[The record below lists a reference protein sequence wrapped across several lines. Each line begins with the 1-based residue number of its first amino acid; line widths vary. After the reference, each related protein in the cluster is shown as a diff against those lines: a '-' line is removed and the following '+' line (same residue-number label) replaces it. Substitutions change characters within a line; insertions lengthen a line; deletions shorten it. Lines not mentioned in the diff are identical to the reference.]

1 MRHRSAVLIALSALL
16 GACANPAGLA
26 PRLQAT
32 EPASL
37 ATARSL
43 GAQGADWPVA
53 DWWTAYG
60 DPQLDRLV
68 ERALRDNPGLALAQ
82 ARIDKARAQA
92 GAVAASDGPQVS
104 ANAESSRQ
112 RLSGNYIYPPGL
124 AGGYTSINRAAL
136 DFGLELDLWG
146 RNRAALDAALGRGRA
161 AEAEAAGTRLALA
174 GAVTQAYLQFD
185 RLHHLRDV
193 AEATVRQREKLQEL
207 VRLRQKAGLDS
218 SAETLQAAGSIAAAQ
233 AERRAL
239 DTQLD
244 AVRHQLAALIGQGPD
259 AGLDLTP
266 PAIAAAAAAR
276 LPDSLPADLLGHRP
290 DVVAQRWRVEASQ
303 SESTAARAGFY
314 PNINL
319 NAFIGLQSL
328 GLSNLAEGGSRIIGV
343 GPALHLPVFD
353 SGRLRA
359 GLASRHADQD
369 AAIAQYNSTL
379 LGALQEVADA
389 LSSWRGAA
397 AEAREQQV
405 ALSRYEEAWRLTETR
420 YRAGLT
426 PYTAV
431 LAAETPL
438 LAQRRL
444 SADLRSRQL
453 EASAALARALGGGT
467 LPASLH

>member
-1 MRHRSAVLIALSALL
+1 MRSRSALLITLSALL
-16 GACANPAGLA
+16 GACASPAGLA

-32 EPASL
+32 EPTAL

-43 GAQGADWPVA
+43 GIPGPDWPVA
-53 DWWTAYG
+53 SWWTAYG

-68 ERALRDNPGLALAQ
+68 DRALRDNPGLALAQ

-92 GAVAASDGPQVS
+92 GALAAIDGPQVS
-104 ANAESSRQ
+104 ANAESNRQ
-112 RLSGNYIYPPGL
+112 RLSGNYIYPPSL

-136 DFGLELDLWG
+136 DFSLELDLWG
-146 RNRAALDAALGRGRA
+146 RNRAALDAALGRSRA

-185 RLHHLRDV
+185 RLHRLRDV

-207 VRLRQKAGLDS
+207 VRLRHRAGLDS
-218 SAETLQAAGSIAAAQ
+218 SAEILQAAGSIAAAQ

-239 DTQLD
+239 DTQLE
-244 AVRHQLAALIGQGPD
+244 VIRHQLAALVGEGPD
-259 AGLDLTP
+259 AGLALTP
-266 PAIAAAAAAR
+266 PSLAPDAAGR
-276 LPDSLPADLLGHRP
+276 LPDSLPADLLGRRP

-303 SESTAARAGFY
+303 RDSDAARAEFY

-319 NAFIGLQSL
+319 NGFVGLQSL
-328 GLSNLAEGGSRIIGV
+328 GLSNLAEAGSRIIGV

-359 GLASRHADQD
+359 GLAGRHADQD
-369 AAIAQYNSTL
+369 AAIAQYNATL

-389 LSSWRGAA
+389 LTGWRGAA
-397 AEAREQQV
+397 AEAHAQQQ
-405 ALSRYEEAWRLTETR
+405 ALKRYEEAWQLTETR

-444 SADLRSRQL
+444 NAELRSRQL
-453 EASAALARALGGGT
+453 DASAALARALGGSA
-467 LPASLH
+467 LPPPLH

>member
-1 MRHRSAVLIALSALL
+1 MRHRSVLLITLSTLL
-16 GACANPAGLA
+16 GACASPAGLA

-43 GAQGADWPVA
+43 GTPGQDWPVTR
-53 DWWTAYG
+53 WWTTYG

-68 ERALRDNPGLALAQ
+68 DRALRDNPGLALAQ

-92 GAVAASDGPQVS
+92 GTLAAIDGPQVS

-112 RLSGNYIYPPGL
+112 RLSGNYIYPPSL

-136 DFGLELDLWG
+136 DFSLELDLWG

-193 AEATVRQREKLQEL
+193 AEATVRQREKLQAL
-207 VRLRQKAGLDS
+207 VRLRHKAGLDS
-218 SAETLQAAGSIAAAQ
+218 SAEILQAAGSIAAAQ

-244 AVRHQLAALIGQGPD
+244 AVRHQLAALVGEGPD
-259 AGLDLTP
+259 AGLTLTP
-266 PAIAAAAAAR
+266 PALSPDAASR

-303 SESTAARAGFY
+303 RDSDAARAEFY

-319 NAFIGLQSL
+319 NGFIGLQSL
-328 GLSNLAEGGSRIIGV
+328 GLSNLAEGGSRILGA

-359 GLASRHADQD
+359 GLAGRHADQD
-369 AAIAQYNSTL
+369 AAIAQYNATL

-389 LSSWRGAA
+389 LTGWRGAA
-397 AEAREQQV
+397 AEAHAQQQ
-405 ALSRYEEAWRLTETR
+405 ALKRYEEAWQLTETR

-444 SADLRSRQL
+444 NAELRSRQL
-453 EASAALARALGGGT
+453 EASAALARALGGSAQ
-467 LPASLH
+467 PASLH